1 MSQSTPSDSPQS
13 QTFSTL
19 DLDTPMQLTRADFG
33 AKIVTLFED
42 APLELECGTLL
53 FRVQVAYH
61 DYGRP
66 SESAFLV
73 CHALTGSSA
82 AHLWWWEL
90 FEVGS
95 LLDPQEGYTVCSSV
109 LGSCVGTSGALEFG
123 NLPVTISDMVRVQ
136 KELLEHLGVRK
147 VSVLGGSM
155 GGMQVL
161 EWVRTYPELLE
172 KAAIIA
178 APQKQ
183 TVWSRG
189 FNVVAR
195 ALITEDPAWNGGH
208 YLEQPRGLALARMLG
223 MLTYRSPE
231 SLEAEQSGPSK
242 VNQNQ
247 SAIESY
253 LEYQAKKLLERFD
266 AQCYLLLMNAM
277 DAFDV
282 PDAALEHNTVP
293 VLVVGISSDVRYPAF
308 SCRELAEKLP
318 HSEYWE
324 MVSPYGHDAFLV
336 EMNAL
341 ERRMRAFFRGWA

>member
-1 MSQSTPSDSPQS
+1 MSQLPFLDVLKPELISTP
-13 QTFSTL
+13 
-19 DLDTPMQLTRADFG
+19 DLNTSMNRTRADFG
-33 AKIVTLFED
+33 AKIVTLFTD
-42 APLELECGTLL
+42 TPLELECGTPLL
-53 FRVQVAYH
+53 NVQVAYH

-66 SESAFLV
+66 AESAFLV

-95 LLDPQEGYTVCSSV
+95 LLDPQDNYTLCSSV

-123 NLPVTISDMVRVQ
+123 SLPITVGDMVRVQ
-136 KELLEHLGVRK
+136 KALLEFLGVEK

-155 GGMQVL
+155 GGMQAL
-161 EWVRTYPELLE
+161 EWVRAFPELLE
-172 KAAIIA
+172 KVVIIA
-178 APQKQ
+178 APQRQ

-195 ALITEDPAWNGGH
+195 ALIVEDPDWNGGN
-208 YLEQPRGLALARMLG
+208 YLEPPRGLALARMLG

-242 VNQNQ
+242 VTQGM
-247 SAIESY
+247 SAVQSY
-253 LEYQAKKLLERFD
+253 LEYQGKKLLERFD
-266 AQCYLLLMNAM
+266 AQCYLTLMNAM
-277 DAFDV
+277 DAFEV
-282 PDAALEHNTVP
+282 PDAALEFNTVP
-293 VLVVGISSDVRYPAF
+293 VLIVGISSDVRYPAAN
-308 SCRELAEKLP
+308 CRELAAKLP

-341 ERRMRAFFRGWA
+341 ERRMRTFFRD

>member
-1 MSQSTPSDSPQS
+1 MSQRILNTQELTQQELTPTPDLN
-13 QTFSTL
+13 TL
-19 DLDTPMQLTRADFG
+19 IQHTRADFG
-33 AKIVTLFED
+33 AKIVTLFESY
-42 APLELECGTLL
+42 PLKLECGTLL
-53 FRVQVAYH
+53 SSVQVAYH
-61 DYGRP
+61 DYGKPAER
-66 SESAFLV
+66 AFLV

-95 LLDPQEGYTVCSSV
+95 LLDPVEGYTVCSSV

-123 NLPVTISDMVRVQ
+123 NLPITVGDMVRVQ
-136 KELLEHLGVRK
+136 RELLIHLGVTQ

-161 EWVRTYPELLE
+161 EWVRTFPEMLE

-195 ALITEDPAWNGGH
+195 ALITEDPAWNGGN

-242 VNQNQ
+242 VNPNQ

-266 AQCYLLLMNAM
+266 AQCYLLMMNAM

-282 PDAALEHNTVP
+282 PDASLEFNTVP
-293 VLVVGISSDVRYPAF
+293 VLVVGISSDVRYPAAN
-308 SCRELAEKLP
+308 CLELAAKLP

-341 ERRMRAFFRGWA
+341 ERRMRAFFRG

>member
-1 MSQSTPSDSPQS
+1 MSQRTLVKHPITPDLN
-13 QTFSTL
+13 TL
-19 DLDTPMQLTRADFG
+19 IQHTRADFG
-33 AKIVTLFED
+33 AKIVTLFEEY
-42 APLELECGTLL
+42 PLELDCGTLL
-53 FRVQVAYH
+53 SSLQVAYH
-61 DYGRP
+61 DYGKP
-66 SESAFLV
+66 SENAFLV

-95 LLDPQEGYTVCSSV
+95 LLDPQESYTVCSSV

-123 NLPVTISDMVRVQ
+123 DLPITIADMVRVQ
-136 KELLEHLGVRK
+136 SELLEHLGVKK

-161 EWVRTYPELLE
+161 EWVRAFPERLE
-172 KAAIIA
+172 KAVIIA
-178 APQKQ
+178 SPQAQ

-195 ALITEDPAWNGGH
+195 ALILEDPAWNGGH
-208 YLEQPRGLALARMLG
+208 YLEQPRGMALARMLG

-231 SLEAEQSGPSK
+231 SLQAEQAGPSK
-242 VNQNQ
+242 LSENQ

-253 LEYQAKKLLERFD
+253 LEYQGKKLLERFD
-266 AQCYLLLMNAM
+266 AHCYLLMMNAM
-277 DAFDV
+277 DSFTVSDE
-282 PDAALEHNTVP
+282 ALERNTVP
-293 VLVVGISSDVRYPAF
+293 TLVVGISSDMRYPAAY
-308 SCRELAEKLP
+308 CLELASKLP

-341 ERRMRAFFRGWA
+341 ERRMRTFFRG